1 MTAAPKARL
10 NIGLGSGQ
18 PNAPASEPL
27 FVPMNP
33 WGRAMP
39 KPPRPERRQL
49 YQVVIR
55 DKGDGYR
62 EKRVGPACEGPEAA
76 NAFCLTIADQI
87 ALGRETTWES
97 PRVVML
103 IPDKGKPV
111 PFLGV

>member
-1 MTAAPKARL
+1 
-10 NIGLGSGQ
+10 
-18 PNAPASEPL
+18 
-27 FVPMNP
+27 
-33 WGRAMP
+33 MP

-62 EKRVGPACEGPEAA
+62 EKPVGPAMEGPE
-76 NAFCLTIADQI
+76 NAELFRLTIANQI
-87 ALGRETTWES
+87 SLGRETTWEN
-97 PRVVML
+97 PRVIAL